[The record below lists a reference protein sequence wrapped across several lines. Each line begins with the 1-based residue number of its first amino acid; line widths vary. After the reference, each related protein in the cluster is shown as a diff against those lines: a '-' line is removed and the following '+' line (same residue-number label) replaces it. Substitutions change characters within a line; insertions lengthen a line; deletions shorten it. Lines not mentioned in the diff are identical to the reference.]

1 MQQLPKSV
9 FIFIFCVP
17 LAVLLG
23 FMLATPL
30 DRTALAIVFGVFLV
44 LLTPILLTTHHIFL
58 IVMWNAYIDVYF
70 LPGQPYM
77 WMLATLVSAFL
88 SILTRTV
95 NRGRMPFLNVSSV
108 TWSLIAIGLVSF
120 LTSQLT
126 GGVGAQAMGSDIYG
140 GKRYFYLWCAI
151 LGYFA
156 MSSIPVDPNKRQ
168 MLAGLFFLS
177 SITSVAGNITLMLGE
192 KFYILFLLFP
202 VEWAMAQASSEYEV
216 GGITRVA
223 GLGPASLAAIS
234 FLLVRYGIR
243 GTFAVRRPWRG
254 LAFLACIAAGLLS
267 GFRSILIL
275 TVTLMV
281 VQFFIEGLHR
291 TKYLFIFGLVGAL
304 TVTLMVPFAKRLPL
318 SAQRCLTMLPLDLDR
333 GAIEIARGSTDWRIE
348 MWRFILPDVPKYLW
362 VGKGYA
368 IDPKDLYFAQQNISV
383 RTYAPF
389 ETALVAGDYHNGPL
403 SLIIPFGVWGVLAF
417 VWFSAASLRLLWRN
431 FKYGEESIRNINGF
445 LLASFIA
452 KLFYFL
458 FVFGAF
464 YMDLSTMVGIVAL
477 SVSFNR
483 GMAARV
489 LAPARVPVAVAEPQ
503 ASPAPVPVPA
513 WQPAFARRIQTW

>member
-9 FIFIFCVP
+9 FIFVFCVP

-30 DRTALAIVFGVFLV
+30 DRTALGTVFGVFLL

-77 WMLATLVSAFL
+77 WMLATAISAFFTL
-88 SILTRTV
+88 LTRTL
-95 NRGRMPFLNVSSV
+95 NRGKMPFLSVSSV

-120 LTSQLT
+120 LTSQVT

-140 GKRYFYLWCAI
+140 GKRYFYVWCAI

-156 MSSIPVDPNKRQ
+156 LSGVPVDPKKRQ
-168 MLAGLFFLS
+168 LLAGLFFLS
-177 SITSVAGNITLMLGE
+177 SVTSVVGNITLMLGE
-192 KFYILFLLFP
+192 KFYFFFLLFP
-202 VEWAMAQASSEYEV
+202 VEWAMAQASSEFEL

-243 GTFAVRRPWRG
+243 GTFALRSPWRG
-254 LAFLACIAAGLLS
+254 LAFFASIAAGLLS
-267 GFRSILIL
+267 GFRSVLIL
-275 TVTLMV
+275 TVVLLL
-281 VQFFIEGLHR
+281 VQFFVEGLHR
-291 TKYLFIFGLVGAL
+291 TKYVVIFGLAFTLIGASL
-304 TVTLMVPFAKRLPL
+304 IPFAKHLPL

-333 GAIEIARGSTDWRIE
+333 GAIEIARGSTDWRME
-348 MWRFILPDVPKYLW
+348 MWRTIIPDVPKYLW
-362 VGKGYA
+362 IGKGYA

-403 SLIIPFGVWGVLAF
+403 SLIIPFGVWGVLTF
-417 VWFSAASLRLLWRN
+417 IWFSVASLRLLWRN

-445 LLASFIA
+445 LLASFIS

-464 YMDLSTMVGIVAL
+464 YMDLSTMAGIVAL

-483 GMAARV
+483 GMASRV
-489 LAPARVPVAVAEPQ
+489 LAPARVPVLVEPEIS
-503 ASPAPVPVPA
+503 AAPAPA
-513 WQPAFARRIQTW
+513 WQPAFARRMQTW